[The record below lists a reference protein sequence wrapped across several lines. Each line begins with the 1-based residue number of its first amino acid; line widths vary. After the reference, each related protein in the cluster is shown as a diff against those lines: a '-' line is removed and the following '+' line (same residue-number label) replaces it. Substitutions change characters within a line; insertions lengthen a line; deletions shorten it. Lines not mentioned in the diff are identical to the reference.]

1 MGGSVLKH
9 WSSTQSSIALSSGEA
24 ELVALVKAMAE
35 GLGIQALASDLGWRV
50 NVRVFTDSSAANSI
64 VCRTGIG
71 RVRHLETRLMW
82 VQEAV
87 STGRV
92 KTMKIPGK
100 VNIADFLTKG
110 VSQEEIEAALTLM
123 NGQFA
128 DPNDALNT

>member
-1 MGGSVLKH
+1 MKH
-9 WSSTQSSIALSSGEA
+9 WSSTQATIALSSGEA

-35 GLGIQALASDLGWRV
+35 GLGVQALASDLGWRV

-64 VCRTGIG
+64 VCRSGIG

-92 KTMKIPGK
+92 KTTKIPGS
-100 VNIADFLTKG
+100 VNVADFLTKG
-110 VSQEEIEAALTLM
+110 VSQEEIEAALSLMGGQLM
-123 NGQFA
+123 N
-128 DPNDALNT
+128 PNDASNA